1 MPHRAELKSAWE
13 RLAAAEHVDAWQVA
27 AERIDELTGAD
38 AWRGEDASIV
48 YDAAALRRDI
58 RALERLRENQDPE
71 GFADALSASVY
82 RHQSEIADPSLY
94 DVALGGTKHLVE
106 RYLQTCESGLAWLA
120 AVPMDAEQSRQRL
133 ERFRIAYRVYGRS
146 ALMLSGGATLGFH
159 HLGVV
164 KALFEA
170 GLLPTILTGA
180 STGAMIAAG
189 VCVRNDD
196 ELADLFANPRQMRL
210 DGLVPA
216 GLKALVKT
224 GAYLDPQGLYDV
236 LQHNVGTSSFAEARA
251 HSGRIL
257 NISVSANRTRQ
268 KPRLLSYLTAPD
280 VLIARAALASSA
292 LPGLFPPTQLHRK
305 RSDGSIE
312 PYLPDERWTDGSLD
326 GDLPKLRLSRL
337 HNANHFIVSQTNPHV
352 LPFMRHR
359 GRSGLR
365 PAVGGLVSSAARTQG
380 ASVADLVRR
389 ATSRSNGPVQLAARQ
404 AHNLLAQDYTGDIDV
419 HPQFHWSLFRK
430 VVSNPTYDDL
440 NAFILEGE
448 RSVWPHLARIRNET
462 RVGRAFERSIAQLS

>member
-1 MPHRAELKSAWE
+1 MGVRADLDAAWSA
-13 RLAAAEHVDAWQVA
+13 LAAAVHVDEWQIA

-38 AWRGEDASIV
+38 AWRGEPTSIH
-48 YDAAALRRDI
+48 YDADAIQADIAALKAQ
-58 RALERLRENQDPE
+58 RAQGDPE
-71 GFADALSASVY
+71 ALADTLSASLY
-82 RHQSEIADPSLY
+82 RHQTDIADRDLY
-94 DVALGGTKHLVE
+94 DVALGGTKHLIE
-106 RYLQTCESGLAWLA
+106 TYLQTCESSLEWLA
-120 AVPMDAEQSRQRL
+120 SVEMPPDAAARRL
-133 ERFRIAYRVYGRS
+133 ERFHVAWRVYGRS

-170 GLLPTILTGA
+170 GLLPKILTGA

-189 VCVRNDD
+189 VCVRDD
-196 ELADLFANPRQMRL
+196 TELADLFANPRQMRL

-216 GLKALVKT
+216 GVKQLVRT
-224 GAYLDPQGLYDV
+224 GAWLDPQGLYDV
-236 LQHNVGTSSFAEARA
+236 LLHNVGDATFAEARV
-251 HSGRIL
+251 HSGRSL

-280 VLIARAALASSA
+280 VLVARAALASSA
-292 LPGLFPPTQLHRK
+292 LPGLFPPTQLIRK
-305 RSDGSIE
+305 RRDGTLE

-365 PAVGGLVSSAARTQG
+365 PAVSGLVSTAARTQG
-380 ASVADLVRR
+380 ATVADIVRR
-389 ATSRSNGPVQLAARQ
+389 ATRRSNGPVQLAARQ
-404 AHNLLAQDYTGDIDV
+404 AHNLLSQDYTGDIDL
-419 HPQFHWSLFRK
+419 HPQFRWSLYRK
-430 VVSNPTYDDL
+430 VVSNPTYEDL
-440 NAFILEGE
+440 DAFILEGE
-448 RSVWPHLARIRNET
+448 RSVWPHLARIRNAT
-462 RVGRAFERSIAQLS
+462 RIGRAFDRCLDRLS